1 MEQNPSILSKH
12 ARLVEVIL
20 YLENESVSLDK
31 IGRLTGLDSHAVERA
46 IQELSAYWK
55 DHMHGLE
62 LVESQGTY
70 TFVPSGDL
78 HDTLRE
84 CYGKKVDR
92 RLSKAALET
101 LSIIA
106 YSQPVT
112 RRDIENIRG
121 VASDSIVRLLQEREY
136 IKVLG
141 RKDVPGHPCLY
152 GTTKKF
158 LFEFNLPSISALP
171 HLSEIDRAR
180 FIHEEESPHA
190 N

>member
-1 MEQNPSILSKH
+1 MIDDETILSTN

-20 YLENESVSLDK
+20 YLENEPVGKDRL
-31 IGRLTGLDSHAVERA
+31 GRLSGLDEKDLLEAME
-46 IQELSAYWK
+46 ELQGYWK
-55 DHMHGLE
+55 TLMHGIILHE
-62 LVESQGTY
+62 DKGT
-70 TFVPSGDL
+70 FCFLPAADL
-78 HDTLRE
+78 HDRLRD
-84 CYGKKVDR
+84 CYGRKVDR

-121 VASDSIVRLLQEREY
+121 VASDNIVRLLREREY
-136 IKVLG
+136 IKIVG

-171 HLSEIDRAR
+171 KLSEIDRAR
-180 FIHEEESPHA
+180 FTNDEELYNA